1 MNETIDDFEKNLDK
15 TPIETLPNESREK
28 IAKDLLLGILEHELM
43 ENLTSQGT
51 SEAINRIMGN
61 MEASASLAEDLKVF
75 AKILVNQELNAKPG
89 NSAEEILEC
98 TSMCLFAYLKR
109 VKDGKE
115 SLNNE
120 KVIKESY
127 SSVVEYLHLL
137 ISYPEFA
144 KAELG
149 GRFGFLKGRIS
160 DEELFNLTSTK
171 FHYVELCKKMIEYT
185 EGGERATKH

>member
-1 MNETIDDFEKNLDK
+1 MNETIGDFEENLNK
-15 TPIETLPNESREK
+15 TPIETIPNESREK

-51 SEAINRIMGN
+51 PEIINRITGN
-61 MEASASLAEDLKVF
+61 MEASASLAEKLKAF
-75 AKILVNQELNAKPG
+75 AKILVSQELSANPG
-89 NSAEEILEC
+89 NSAEEVLEC
-98 TSMCLFAYLKR
+98 TAMCLFAFVKR

-115 SLNNE
+115 SVNNE

-127 SSVVEYLHLL
+127 CSVDEYLHLL
-137 ISYPEFA
+137 INYPEFV
-144 KAELG
+144 KAEIG

-171 FHYVELCKKMIEYT
+171 FRYVELCKKMIENT
-185 EGGERATKH
+185 DSGEGTTKH